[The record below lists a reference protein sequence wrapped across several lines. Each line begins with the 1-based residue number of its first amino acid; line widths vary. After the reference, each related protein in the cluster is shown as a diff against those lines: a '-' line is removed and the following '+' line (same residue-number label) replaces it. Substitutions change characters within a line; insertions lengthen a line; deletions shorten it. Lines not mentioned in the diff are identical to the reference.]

1 MLIRSIIKYLLDG
14 VCHRLSLS
22 ERWDYLKKL
31 RTKWKRAPGIREV
44 KVGYERYGAQSDI
57 DHFKEMMRIEGQS
70 FPVYELNWVG
80 GGGSQSKKDRI
91 QRLEPDLKDGSFFWP
106 YPTDSKR
113 LTSLQLD
120 VKDRKQEFL
129 MSKKIMRKDE
139 SDVVYDLA
147 KWVRDNEYNLFP
159 TIHPDFLDAL
169 SRIYDIDPT
178 PPVIRTYKNLEPEAE
193 AAY

>member
-1 MLIRSIIKYLLDG
+1 
-14 VCHRLSLS
+14 
-22 ERWDYLKKL
+22 
-31 RTKWKRAPGIREV
+31 
-44 KVGYERYGAQSDI
+44 
-57 DHFKEMMRIEGQS
+57 
-70 FPVYELNWVG
+70 
-80 GGGSQSKKDRI
+80 
-91 QRLEPDLKDGSFFWP
+91 
-106 YPTDSKR
+106 
-113 LTSLQLD
+113 
-120 VKDRKQEFL
+120 

-178 PPVIRTYKNLEPEAE
+178 PPVIRTYRNLEPEAE